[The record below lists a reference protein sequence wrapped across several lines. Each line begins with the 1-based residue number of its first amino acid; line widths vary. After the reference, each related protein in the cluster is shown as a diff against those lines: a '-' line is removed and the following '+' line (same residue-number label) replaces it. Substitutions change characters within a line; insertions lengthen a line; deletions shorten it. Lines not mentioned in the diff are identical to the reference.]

1 MHWQVCS
8 VVDTALHMVK
18 SCDGSSCEVLGHN
31 IAASTYMLDQDP
43 ELREELLIE
52 LSFVGLSIIDSY
64 PQVLFQ
70 CLSIFQFT
78 SHDLHVHLPPVSSC
92 TLASNFKSSFS

>member
-1 MHWQVCS
+1 
-8 VVDTALHMVK
+8 MVK
-18 SCDGSSCEVLGHN
+18 SCDGSSCQVLGHN

-43 ELREELLIE
+43 ELQEELLIE
-52 LSFVGLSIIDSY
+52 LSFVRLSIIDSY
-64 PQVLFQ
+64 PHVFFQ

-78 SHDLHVHLPPVSSC
+78 SHDFHVHLPPVSSC